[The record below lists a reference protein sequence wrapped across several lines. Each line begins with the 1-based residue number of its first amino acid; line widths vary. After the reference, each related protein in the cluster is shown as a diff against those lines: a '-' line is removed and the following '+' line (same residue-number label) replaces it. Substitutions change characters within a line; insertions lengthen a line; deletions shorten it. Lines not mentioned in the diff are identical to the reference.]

1 MRDNLTSLE
10 KKRKEFHG
18 RKVNSGK
25 DQDFCVIKNVD
36 FFFFFEAWVL
46 RKRTEENK
54 VNSRKKER
62 EFLQRK
68 RFSKTICRGL

>member
-1 MRDNLTSLE
+1 LKGKRKRDNLTSLE

-36 FFFFFEAWVL
+36 FFFFL
-46 RKRTEENK
+46 KRG
-54 VNSRKKER
+54 
-62 EFLQRK
+62 
-68 RFSKTICRGL
+68 C